1 MITNVYVFNQY
12 FLSFVKSIKKG
23 AKSIKEKSSIA
34 RDILKNINLH
44 YNTFDN
50 QSNDYIELFNNNF
63 DNDVLDQLVSIDIS
77 EDKSDLNKWIENNED
92 KILIKNTTL
101 KSVAKVCKKR
111 ETLQQF
117 LLIFYLFRDSEL
129 TETDIK
135 NIMEKLKGVS
145 ANDELPERHKAK
157 IELICQLNLKNNT
170 GFTMKDIE
178 DTTIGKLAK
187 DIVGELDLDKMKNS
201 IKQDGDLLGALGDP
215 ENGIGNLISDV
226 SQKMANKLKNGE
238 VKQDALLKD
247 ALNMAGKLP
256 GLSGANGGGG
266 GGDGSTPDLGNIM
279 KMMSSMM
286 GGNMNVPNGKMKN
299 LKKKMDQQTRMK
311 NKLNKK
317 KEDNTTSTDDD
328 ASKKG
333 LEEFAKKMA
342 DLEL

>member
-1 MITNVYVFNQY
+1 MTTNVYVFNQY
-12 FLSFVKSIKKG
+12 FLSFVKSIKKS
-23 AKSIKEKSSIA
+23 AKAIKEKSSVA
-34 RDILKNINLH
+34 REILKNINLH

-50 QSNDYIELFNNNF
+50 QSNDYVELFNKNF
-63 DNDVLDQLVSIDIS
+63 NDDTLDQLLSIDVS
-77 EDKSDLNKWIENNED
+77 EDTSSLTSWIETNND

-101 KSVAKVCKKR
+101 KSITKISKKK
-111 ETLQQF
+111 EALQQF

-129 TETDIK
+129 SELEIK
-135 NIMEKLKGVS
+135 NIMEKLKGINAS
-145 ANDELPERHKAK
+145 DEIPERHQAK
-157 IELICQLNLKNNT
+157 VELICQLNLKNNT
-170 GFTMKDIE
+170 GFSMKDIE

-187 DIVGELDLDKMKNS
+187 DIIGELDLDKMKNS

-247 ALNMAGKLP
+247 ALSMAGKLP
-256 GLSGANGGGG
+256 GLSGANTGS
-266 GGDGSTPDLGNIM
+266 DESGSTPDIGNIM

-317 KEDNTTSTDDD
+317 KEDTNTDDD
-328 ASKKG
+328 LSKKG
-333 LEEFAKKMA
+333 LEELAKKMA
-342 DLEL
+342 DINL